1 MSDLLQTASKSTG
14 LRQLFFNDLTLGCTS
29 LLLFLSFF
37 TDKEDVSIQHLYR
50 VIWGIRLVYNILFRL
65 AIKISVDT
73 AKHRDAAVVSELY
86 EQSAVKHKSYLMMMI
101 ISKAAQ
107 PLYP

>member
-1 MSDLLQTASKSTG
+1 M
-14 LRQLFFNDLTLGCTS
+14 
-29 LLLFLSFF
+29 
-37 TDKEDVSIQHLYR
+37 
-50 VIWGIRLVYNILFRL
+50 VYNILFRL

-86 EQSAVKHKSYLMMMI
+86 EHKKLNITVKHKKYLMMMI
-101 ISKAAQ
+101 TSKAAQ